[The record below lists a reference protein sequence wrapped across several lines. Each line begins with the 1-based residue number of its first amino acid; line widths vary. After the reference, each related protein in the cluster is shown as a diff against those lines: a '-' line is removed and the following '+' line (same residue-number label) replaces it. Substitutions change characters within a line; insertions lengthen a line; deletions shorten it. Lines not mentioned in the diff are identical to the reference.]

1 MADPAP
7 SSLSGFIP
15 RRASTQTW
23 MLLTFVLFIGIGIVA
38 VVFYLGV
45 LQNEAQRASQ
55 NYLRAEAEA
64 LSTELASE
72 PDSLQRV
79 IVKRLGRITGMHVTV
94 LRNGQLFAQ
103 ELPIDTAPAE
113 DWTGWKELGVSA
125 EEPVRYANRTVNG
138 ETIRYVALHVA
149 PNQIIHIGE
158 PETSADNLA
167 QQMRIALIVSMIL
180 ALLLAM
186 AGSWVASQ
194 KIIAPLKDIRD
205 RARRISDG
213 DFDQAIAVSSRAS
226 EFQDLAKSLN
236 QMSSRYRDKIDELQ
250 RLTQMQNEF
259 IGNISHEV
267 RNPIFSVGGYL
278 EALSSASLKPES
290 RQRYAQKAL
299 ANLERL
305 TNLFNDLIE
314 IARLEYRDDLLK
326 STTFDMQELVD
337 DLGDMLTQK
346 AERKSLVLEY
356 DNPPVMVDADRNRM
370 RQVMLNLIDNAIA
383 YTDEGSVRVRTR
395 RHVDKVRIEIIDTGK
410 GIAPEH
416 IERIFERFYRV
427 DPDRSRKSGGTGLGL
442 SIVKQILHAHGEQIH
457 VESTAGR
464 GTRFWFE
471 LPFAEAEV
479 VA

>member
-1 MADPAP
+1 MADPSP
-7 SSLSGFIP
+7 SQLSGGIIP
-15 RRASTQTW
+15 SRASTQTW
-23 MLLTFVLFIGIGIVA
+23 MLLTFVLFIGVGIIA
-38 VVFYLGV
+38 MVFYLGV
-45 LQNEAQRASQ
+45 LQNEAYRASQ
-55 NYLRAEAEA
+55 DYLRTEAEA
-64 LSTELASE
+64 LNAELADL
-72 PDSLQRV
+72 PDSLQAVTVERLARV
-79 IVKRLGRITGMHVTV
+79 TGMHVTV
-94 LRNGQLFAQ
+94 LRDGRVVAQ
-103 ELPIDTAPAE
+103 GLPDGATFDGSWSELA
-113 DWTGWKELGVSA
+113 VS
-125 EEPVRYANRTVNG
+125 EVEPVRYAQRAMDDGATV
-138 ETIRYVALHVA
+138 RYVGLYVG
-149 PNQIIHIGE
+149 PTQVIHIGE
-158 PETSADNLA
+158 PEKAADRLVR
-167 QQMRIALIVSMIL
+167 QMRIALIVSMVLALIL
-180 ALLLAM
+180 AI

-194 KIIAPLKDIRD
+194 RIIAPLKDIRD

-213 DFDQAIAVSSRAS
+213 DFEQAISVSTRAS

-236 QMSSRYRDKIDELQ
+236 QMSSRYRDKIQELQ

-278 EALSSASLKPES
+278 EALSSASLKKES

-337 DLGDMLTQK
+337 DLGDMLTPK
-346 AERKSLVLEY
+346 AERKALVLEY
-356 DNPPVMVDADRNRM
+356 DNPSVMVDADRNRM

-395 RHVDKVRIEIIDTGK
+395 RHVDKVRIEIIDTGR

-464 GTRFWFE
+464 GTRFWFD
-471 LPFAEAEV
+471 LPFSEEEPTG
-479 VA
+479 

>member
-1 MADPAP
+1 
-7 SSLSGFIP
+7 
-15 RRASTQTW
+15 
-23 MLLTFVLFIGIGIVA
+23 MLLTFVLFIGVGTVA
-38 VVFYLGV
+38 VVFYLGGV
-45 LQNEAQRASQ
+45 QNEAHRASQ
-55 NYLRAEAEA
+55 AALQAEAEA
-64 LSTELASE
+64 LATELDTM
-72 PDSLQRV
+72 PDSLQTATV
-79 IVKRLGRITGMHVTV
+79 ARLSRITGLHVTI
-94 LRNGQLFAQ
+94 LRNGRVVAQ
-103 ELPIDTAPAE
+103 GLPSAASFDGAWEELA
-113 DWTGWKELGVSA
+113 VSA
-125 EEPVRYANRTVNG
+125 GAPVRHATRTVDG
-138 ETIRYVALHVA
+138 KTIRYMALFVA
-149 PNQIIHIGE
+149 PNQVVHLGE
-158 PETSADNLA
+158 PEQAVDRLVR
-167 QQMRIALIVSMIL
+167 QMRIALIVSMVLALIL
-180 ALLLAM
+180 AI

-194 KIIAPLKDIRD
+194 RIIAPLKDIRD

-213 DFDQAIAVSSRAS
+213 DFEQAISVSTRAS

-236 QMSSRYRDKIDELQ
+236 QMSSRYRDKIEELQ

-278 EALSSASLKPES
+278 EALSSASLKTES

-337 DLGDMLTQK
+337 DLGDMLSPK
-346 AERKSLVLEY
+346 AERKALVLEY
-356 DNPPVMVDADRNRM
+356 DNPSVMVDADRNRM

-395 RHVDKVRIEIIDTGK
+395 RHVDKVRIEIIDTGR
-410 GIAPEH
+410 GIASEH

-464 GTRFWFE
+464 GTRFWFD
-471 LPFAEAEV
+471 LPFSEEEPTG
-479 VA
+479 